1 VRCGNQNKMDKT
13 KTDDTRKHIPWRY
26 PYGPVNLS
34 IRSWKNIHTALSYE
48 PVRLFNNSVTNW
60 MFLYWPWYRFS
71 VSSIDPRGSGSILL
85 TSNLYQGQYR
95 NNQLVILYYKHNIVF
110 CYDICFFPLLF
121 PTNRSISKEILY
133 WIHSFIAT
141 TGFNIW
147 KCQFGFKNK
156 IYFTQDLTWLNHD
169 NIGSFII
176 ISRGTILFY
185 DNNYNIYI
193 HFVNCVFFLQNPA
206 LVFQL

>member
-1 VRCGNQNKMDKT
+1 
-13 KTDDTRKHIPWRY
+13 
-26 PYGPVNLS
+26 VN
-34 IRSWKNIHTALSYE
+34 H
-48 PVRLFNNSVTNW
+48 
-60 MFLYWPWYRFS
+60 
-71 VSSIDPRGSGSILL
+71 
-85 TSNLYQGQYR
+85 R

-185 DNNYNIYI
+185 DNNYNILFLNPNW
-193 HFVNCVFFLQNPA
+193 HFQILNPVVA
-206 LVFQL
+206 MNECIQYNISLLIDLLVGKRRGKKQIS